1 MRACP
6 YMVAWGVTTPVHPGD
21 DGAGGPA
28 GEVGGWAGRWSFG
41 LLR

>member
-28 GEVGGWAGRWSFG
+28 GEVGGWAGG
-41 LLR
+41 ALAC